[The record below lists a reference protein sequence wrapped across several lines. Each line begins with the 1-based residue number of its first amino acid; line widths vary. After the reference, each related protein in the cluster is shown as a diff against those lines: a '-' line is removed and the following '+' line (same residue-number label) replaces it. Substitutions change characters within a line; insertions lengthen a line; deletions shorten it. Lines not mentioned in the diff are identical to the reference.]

1 MQSALRDDALS
12 VDGDRVVVRVGLPWI
27 RSLPLACVSGFTV
40 AIDGEPLA
48 DLRIGVG
55 ERVLDIHE
63 LRDEG
68 GWWYIQDRL
77 SLIGRRDLTSG
88 EHAVEVIFR
97 AMIPYLLAGPDGGAL
112 SLPLRVSRVLQTG
125 HAVVPSVSRAVA

>member
-12 VDGDRVVVRVGLPWI
+12 IAGDQVVVRVGLPWI
-27 RSLPLACVSGFTV
+27 RSLPLACTSGFTV
-40 AIDGEPLA
+40 TVDGEPLT
-48 DLRIGVG
+48 DLQIGLG
-55 ERVLDIHE
+55 DRVLEVED
-63 LRDEG
+63 LRDED

-77 SLIGRRDLTSG
+77 ALIGRRTLAPGAHT
-88 EHAVEVIFR
+88 VEVAFM

-112 SLPLRVSRVLQTG
+112 TLPLRVARVLETD